1 MAERE
6 LLDERE
12 VEMRYNIK
20 RSTQR
25 AWRAQRRIPYI
36 KLGGRLVRYRVSDLE
51 SFIEGSLVRAG
62 TPSHGRANG
71 HQQDD

>member
-36 KLGGRLVRYRVSDLE
+36 KLGGRLVRLQRRASSASDVFAE
-51 SFIEGSLVRAG
+51 VVYGEVG
-62 TPSHGRANG
+62 
-71 HQQDD
+71 